1 MLVTEI
7 SNEATETKVLKIPI
21 LNFKHS
27 KNTKDETLMLI
38 KFVFKSEND
47 KILNVKH
54 DLQIFKESATLND
67 VREIQIWDYELAPE
81 KRD

>member
-1 MLVTEI
+1 
-7 SNEATETKVLKIPI
+7 
-21 LNFKHS
+21 
-27 KNTKDETLMLI
+27 MLI